1 MTSAELNKN
10 ATLNA
15 DMNETNIVEVADN
28 ENATEEQTGNLTQ
41 DDLLNYLG
49 GESTEEVAESPA
61 LQEDEP
67 TESEEVLSQSND
79 ETQESEPEEESDQ
92 DSDEGD
98 DDKQPKSVQKL
109 LKQIGRLTAR
119 SKSAEEAVEALTA
132 QVQSMQLDKKVEE
145 NPTIQEAQNLSDIE
159 QLKQEALSAKKWARM
174 HEDEDIVTEGEKEY
188 TREERRQILQSAE
201 EHLEEL
207 IPAREK
213 FLQLRGQS
221 EELAVKDFPFLQLK
235 DSDEFKLFKNT
246 LNDPNLQVLDQLP
259 NGVYL
264 RALMVEGVNA
274 VKARGAKTAKRPS
287 VLKKSR
293 PKPPPPKS
301 PDSDVSPPLKNRS
314 SSSDARK
321 KILGEGNITQ
331 EQLTAFLSQS

>member
-1 MTSAELNKN
+1 
-10 ATLNA
+10 
-15 DMNETNIVEVADN
+15 MNETNIVEVADN

-49 GESTEEVAESPA
+49 GESTEEVAESTA
-61 LQEDEP
+61 LPEDEP

-79 ETQESEPEEESDQ
+79 ETQESEPEEESNE
-92 DSDEGD
+92 DSDEGDDEGD
-98 DDKQPKSVQKL
+98 DDKQPKSIQKL

-119 SKSAEEAVEALTA
+119 SKSAEEAVEALTS

-159 QLKQEALSAKKWARM
+159 QLKQEALSAKKWARKY
-174 HEDEDIVTEGEKEY
+174 EDEDIVTEGEKEY
-188 TREERRQILQSAE
+188 TREERREILRSAE

-213 FLQLRGQS
+213 FLQFRGQS

-235 DSDEFKLFKNT
+235 DSDDFKLFKNT
-246 LNDPNLQVLDQLP
+246 LEDPNLQVLNQLP
-259 NGVYL
+259 NSVYL
-264 RALMVEGVNA
+264 RALMVEGVKA
-274 VKARGAKTAKRPS
+274 VKSRGAKTAKRTS

-301 PDSDVSPPLKNRS
+301 PNSDVSPPLKNRNS
-314 SSSDARK
+314 SADSRK